1 MLLCRENELYYLE
14 VTNVSSVEC
23 FPSGSLKALNCRR
36 GMSSC
41 LSQGHPALVRPLTMT
56 ERREG
61 GRPSCQW
68 ITWADVMFNTFRIFF
83 PQALEASSVLHH
95 RSSLD
100 VLLIQLFWFVFLDLR
115 RTPRL
120 SSGPDCVH
128 ICHPT
133 RLWRHDT
140 KTPIGWN
147 EARNQ
152 KSIHPNQRWV
162 PNTDDRRHPLFI
174 SLQVTESW
182 NSGELMLT
190 QTEEES
196 LLISCP
202 QTSHTL
208 ILLLKLLR
216 ESLT

>member
-1 MLLCRENELYYLE
+1 MSRKWALLSRGNQR
-14 VTNVSSVEC
+14 VEC
-23 FPSGSLKALNCRR
+23 WVFSIWFVKSSKLSAWNEFMSFPGAPSAGPTSHNDR
-36 GMSSC
+36 
-41 LSQGHPALVRPLTMT
+41 
-56 ERREG
+56 EEG
-61 GRPSCQW
+61 GREALVSVDHMSRRHFQHFQDLFPTGSRGFIRPSSSQQPGCGVDTTVL
-68 ITWADVMFNTFRIFF
+68 ICF
-83 PQALEASSVLHH
+83 PGPPQDA
-95 RSSLD
+95 
-100 VLLIQLFWFVFLDLR
+100 
-115 RTPRL
+115 RL